1 MRIALDATYSIDNH
15 PSGIAVYSREI
26 LQGLSPAYPADSFL
40 HYYRPKQFRQA
51 AKPRHLLL
59 PISNGALTRPEIFHA
74 LNQRVDRRI
83 GRCVVTTF
91 HDLFVLTSEYATPE
105 FRQRFAQQARHA
117 AEISDKIIAVSSF
130 TANQVHEL
138 LRIERARICVIPHGT
153 HLPVGL
159 QTKEEKMILSVG
171 AIQLRKNTAR
181 LVEAFESLPSD
192 WSLVLAGAASGY
204 AAEPILQRIAA
215 SPAAQRI
222 RIAGY
227 VSAEQL
233 EQLYARAAIF
243 AFPSLDEGFGIPVL
257 EAMAHGLPVVTSN
270 RSALPEVAGDAAL
283 LVDPLDVSSIAGA
296 LSELIANPERRA
308 ALCAAGRARAALFP
322 WSRAVNETYAV
333 YRELANN

>member
-1 MRIALDATYSIDNH
+1 MRIALDATYSIDKH

-26 LQGLSPAYPADSFL
+26 LNGLSAAHPTDFFIP
-40 HYYRPKQFRQA
+40 YYRPKQFRQA

-59 PISNGALTRPEIFHA
+59 PSSNGAWTRPEIFHA

-83 GRCVVTTF
+83 SRRIVTTF
-91 HDLFVLTSEYATPE
+91 HDLFVLTSEYSAPE
-105 FRQRFAQQARHA
+105 FRQRFALQARRA
-117 AEISDKIIAVSSF
+117 AENSDKIIAVSTF

-138 LRIERARICVIPHGT
+138 LGVERTRISVIPHGA
-153 HLPVGL
+153 HLPTHG
-159 QTKEEKMILSVG
+159 QRSEEKMILSVG

-192 WSLVLAGAASGY
+192 WNLVLAGAAAGY
-204 AAEPILQRIAA
+204 GAEPILKGIAA
-215 SPAAQRI
+215 SRAANRI

-227 VSAEQL
+227 VSADEL

-257 EAMAHGLPVVTSN
+257 EAMAHRLPVVTSN
-270 RSALPEVAGDAAL
+270 RSALPEVARDAAL
-283 LVDPLDVSSIAGA
+283 LVDPSDVNAIAAA
-296 LSELIANPERRA
+296 LSELIENPEKRA
-308 ALCAAGRARAALFP
+308 ALSAAGRARAELFP

-333 YRELANN
+333 YQELL